1 MVNIDISAEPATP
14 PEEGVI
20 VHVRKGED
28 KSEEKEDAVHPA

>member
-1 MVNIDISAEPATP
+1 MVNIDISAEPAAP